1 MKVREIDSRVTD
13 VLQGAFGHDERST
26 GLHASQ
32 IWEDL
37 DRQLNTKN
45 RTPLELAK
53 LEEYGTIGFMWERVL
68 ENVLAQ
74 LTVDKNPGRYLRP
87 GEQFCDGIYLTPDYF
102 DTDFAGDGSALM
114 GVEEWKVRWCSVNKG
129 DDLEKNFWKIL
140 VQIKAYCKVLVV
152 TRARLRILFIVGNW
166 RDDITPKLRTWE
178 LEFTQ
183 REIDDCWS
191 ILTGHAKRKGWL

>member
-37 DRQLNTKN
+37 DRKLNTKG
-45 RTPLELAK
+45 RTPMELAK
-53 LEEYGTIGFMWERVL
+53 LEEYGTIGFVWERVL
-68 ENVLAQ
+68 ENVLAE
-74 LTVDKNPGRYLRP
+74 LTVDSNPSRYLRP
-87 GEQFCDGIYLTPDYF
+87 GEQQMDGVYMTPDYV
-102 DTDFAGDGSALM
+102 DTDFAGDETCWL

-140 VQIKAYCKVLVV
+140 VQIKAYCRVMV
-152 TRARLRILFIVGNW
+152 TLRARLRILFIVGNW

-183 REIDDCWS
+183 RELDENWS
-191 ILTGHAKRKGWL
+191 MLIGHARRQKWI